1 MKSYKGILLLI
12 ASLGLTVYAWLATG
26 MTNFVA
32 PGLALTTLSW
42 TFMLASRSRVL
53 EKLFNGIESMYAVH
67 KFLAILSVILLVF
80 HNIGMG
86 SLWGSRLAG
95 QLGNLGI
102 YTFLAIV
109 VLAFLGKRLKYGTWR
124 WLHRLVY
131 LAYIFGLSHVY
142 LILGQVLTKPSLLSL
157 VVGLPYSWFKLR
169 FLYHLP
175 LPNFWLQES
184 WEDCGLGTY

>member
-1 MKSYKGILLLI
+1 MKSYKGILLLTVSI
-12 ASLGLTVYAWLATG
+12 ALTVYAWLATG

-42 TFMLASRSRVL
+42 TFILATRSRLL
-53 EKLFNGIESMYAVH
+53 EKLFDRIEKMYAVH

-102 YTFLAIV
+102 YTFLVKVSNTKLGVGFIV
-109 VLAFLGKRLKYGTWR
+109 
-124 WLHRLVY
+124 
-131 LAYIFGLSHVY
+131 
-142 LILGQVLTKPSLLSL
+142 
-157 VVGLPYSWFKLR
+157 WF
-169 FLYHLP
+169 
-175 LPNFWLQES
+175 
-184 WEDCGLGTY
+184 T